1 MPARPGWL
9 RRAAA
14 GAWHA
19 AAGFAFLLR
28 NPSLWTLALVPGLL
42 TSLLL
47 ACGLLAG
54 TFAIPQFE
62 AALLPDR
69 QGLPDW
75 LELAL
80 LLTLWGGLA
89 LAGLLTGL
97 AVALVLS
104 APLLE
109 RLSRRVEEQVRG
121 SADRAELPL
130 WKLAGPLM
138 GTLYF
143 AALMPGVLLLGVVP
157 LLGPVL
163 GGLLGSHALAFQLAE
178 GPLAR
183 RGLDLA
189 ARRAW
194 HRRWRAE
201 SLGFGLA
208 GVTAVLAPVVNVLLA
223 PVLAPALAAGAALM
237 VLELD
242 PSAGGEGERPGT

>member
-1 MPARPGWL
+1 MATRPGWL

-42 TSLLL
+42 TSFLL
-47 ACGLLAG
+47 ACGLLLGA
-54 TFAIPQFE
+54 FAIPQFE
-62 AALLPDR
+62 ATVLPDR

-104 APLLE
+104 APMLE
-109 RLSRRVEEQVRG
+109 RLSRRVEGQVQG
-121 SADRAELPL
+121 STVLAEPPL
-130 WKLAGPLM
+130 WKLAGSLK

-157 LLGPVL
+157 LLGPAL
-163 GGLLGSHALAFQLAE
+163 GGLLGAHALAFQLAE

-183 RGLDLA
+183 RGLDLPG
-189 ARRAW
+189 RRAW

-208 GVTAVLAPVVNVLLA
+208 GVTALLA
-223 PVLAPALAAGAALM
+223 PGVNLLLAPTLAPALAAGAALM
-237 VLELD
+237 VSELE
-242 PSAGGEGERPGT
+242 PGTGREIEGP